1 LGRPKIKAEGKQVR
15 ILALIHSIKN
25 YLEAHGGGMLGVDL
39 TLNKLA
45 TTGMSDKDFI
55 DTPPQGTRHDEIL
68 DSAMAGIKAPH
79 LQEIA
84 TCLAAA
90 KNDLVWREDNS
101 QYYSPDANLGEGY
114 SECNLHTL
122 LIGPDACG
130 FHNSDFILGVF
141 LLGPRTLYRDHNHAA
156 PELYLNLAKKSGWRL
171 NFGDWQDYPAG
182 SLIWNNADEIH
193 ATKTYDQPFISVFVW
208 LEKINSKCNVVFSK
222 DWAEI
227 EKDLA
232 KGSN

>member
-1 LGRPKIKAEGKQVR
+1 LGRLKIKDEAKQAR

-25 YLEAHGGGMLGVDL
+25 YLEAHGRGILGVDM
-39 TLNKLA
+39 TLDKLA
-45 TTGMSDKDFI
+45 NIEFSEKDFI
-55 DTPPQGTRHDEIL
+55 DSPPQGTRHDENL
-68 DSAMAGIKAPH
+68 NSAITGIKAPG
-79 LQEIA
+79 LREIA
-84 TCLAAA
+84 TRLSAA

-114 SECNLHTL
+114 SKCNLHTL

-130 FHNSDFILGVF
+130 YHHSDFSLGVF
-141 LLGPRTLYRDHNHAA
+141 MLGPRTLYRDHSHAA

-193 ATKTYDQPFISVFVW
+193 ATKTYGQPFISVFIW
-208 LEKINSKCNVVFSK
+208 LEKVNSKCHVIQSK

-232 KGSN
+232 KSSD